1 MDKPHDSQ
9 RGYFAFELYNQMKNN
24 PDIFL
29 LVGDLGYKVF
39 DAHFKD
45 FPERCINVGAAEQ
58 SMIGIAVGLAIKG
71 KIPFCYSITSFLL
84 WRPAETIKLYLNEE
98 MWPVKLVG
106 SGRDQDYSHDGP
118 SHDATEAK
126 KLLATW
132 PNIETIWPAT
142 KEQAGEAVI
151 ELIKNGT
158 PSFISLKR

>member
-1 MDKPHDSQ
+1 MDKAHESQ
-9 RGYFAFELYNQMKNN
+9 RGYFAFELYKQMKAN

-45 FPERCINVGAAEQ
+45 FPDRCINCGASEQ
-58 SMIGIAVGLAIKG
+58 GMLGIAVGLAMKG

-106 SGRDQDYSHDGP
+106 SGRDQDYAHDGP

-126 KLLATW
+126 KLLDTW
-132 PNIETIWPAT
+132 PNIETFWPGS
-142 KEQAGEAVI
+142 KEQAGEAVSQM
-151 ELIKNGT
+151 IKSGT
-158 PSFISLKR
+158 PNFISLRR